1 MKKPS
6 ILFFDVNETLL
17 DLSFLKEK
25 ITTALGNRR
34 ELVSLWFSTLL
45 HYSLV
50 ANTIEAYKG
59 FGQIGVAALQMVA
72 AGNDISLT
80 KQQAEAAVIKPFKT
94 LKPYS
99 EVRTSLLALRE
110 QGFRLVAL
118 TNSSQKGLEEKLKF
132 AGIADCFDTLLSCEP
147 VQKFKPAPEVY
158 NWAMTTMGVLPEN
171 AMMIAT
177 HGWDIAG
184 AQSVG
189 MQTAFINRPGKQQYP
204 LVPEADYV
212 VDDLSQLASVI
223 K

>member
-6 ILFFDVNETLL
+6 TLFFDVNETLL

-25 ITTALGNRR
+25 ITTALDDRG

-50 ANTIEAYKG
+50 ANTIDSYKD
-59 FGQIGVAALQMVA
+59 FSEIGVAALQMVA
-72 AGNDISLT
+72 AGNDIALT
-80 KQQAEAAVIKPFKT
+80 KQEAEAAVIKPFKM
-94 LKPYS
+94 LQPYS
-99 EVRTSLLALRE
+99 EVKASLLALRE
-110 QGFRLVAL
+110 QGYTLVAL
-118 TNSSQKGLEEKLKF
+118 TNSSQKGLEEKLEF
-132 AGIADCFDTLLSCEP
+132 AGIAACFDTLLSCEP

-158 NWAMTTMGVLPEN
+158 NWAMTTIGVLPEN
-171 AMMIAT
+171 AMMIAA

-189 MQTAFINRPGKQQYP
+189 MQTTFINRPGKQQYP
-204 LVPEADYV
+204 LVAKADYV
-212 VDDLSQLASVI
+212 VDDLSELTSVI

>member
-6 ILFFDVNETLL
+6 TLFFDVNETLL

-25 ITTALGNRR
+25 ITTALDDRG

-50 ANTIEAYKG
+50 ANTIEAYKD
-59 FGQIGVAALQMVA
+59 FGEIGVAALQMVA
-72 AGNDISLT
+72 AGNDIALT
-80 KQQAEAAVIKPFKT
+80 KQQAEAAVIKPFKM
-94 LKPYS
+94 LQPYS
-99 EVRTSLLALRE
+99 EVKASLLALRE
-110 QGFRLVAL
+110 QGYTLVAL
-118 TNSSQKGLEEKLKF
+118 TNSSQKGLKEKLEF
-132 AGIADCFDTLLSCEP
+132 AGIAACFDTLLSCEP

-158 NWAMTTMGVLPEN
+158 NWAMTTIGVLPEN
-171 AMMIAT
+171 AMMIAA

-189 MQTAFINRPGKQQYP
+189 MQTTFINRPGKQQYP
-204 LVPEADYV
+204 LVPKADYV
-212 VDDLSQLASVI
+212 VDDLSELTSVI

>member
-6 ILFFDVNETLL
+6 TLFFDVNETLL

-25 ITTALGNRR
+25 ITTALDDRR
-34 ELVSLWFSTLL
+34 ELVSLWFSTSL

-50 ANTIEAYKG
+50 ANTIEAYKD
-59 FGQIGVAALQMVA
+59 FGEIGVAALQMVA
-72 AGNDISLT
+72 AGNDITLT
-80 KQQAEAAVIKPFKT
+80 KQQAEAAVIKPFKK

-118 TNSSQKGLEEKLKF
+118 TNSSQKGLEEKLEF

-158 NWAMTTMGVLPEN
+158 NWAMTNMGVLPEN
-171 AMMIAT
+171 AMMIAA

-184 AQSVG
+184 AQNAG
-189 MQTAFINRPGKQQYP
+189 MQTVFINRPGKQQYP

-212 VDDLSQLASVI
+212 VDDLSQLASVL